1 MFEKIKRLKVEDLQ
15 NMATSCKH
23 EFNVT
28 DVERVIKE
36 EKEEEEEDP
45 DLLLLPKHPSRII
58 ITGRSGSGKTVLT
71 LNLLF
76 KWLKYDCLYIVCSTV
91 RLQPKYEMIC
101 DLALLYP
108 AKFRIFESMKT
119 FNLKMVNKNK
129 KNLVLFDDLQE
140 LDNKELNNV
149 NDFFVRGRHSN
160 CTVLFLAQTFYRVP
174 IRCRGSAN
182 VFIFFKV
189 NSVRDKARIHK
200 EVCGDLDKD
209 TFLKIFDAATEESNG
224 QNEYG
229 YFVVDTDE
237 KDLSTRYRMNF
248 KQLFLDNLD

>member
-1 MFEKIKRLKVEDLQ
+1 MFEKTKRLKVEDLQ

-108 AKFRIFESMKT
+108 AKFRIF
-119 FNLKMVNKNK
+119 
-129 KNLVLFDDLQE
+129 
-140 LDNKELNNV
+140 
-149 NDFFVRGRHSN
+149 
-160 CTVLFLAQTFYRVP
+160 
-174 IRCRGSAN
+174 
-182 VFIFFKV
+182 
-189 NSVRDKARIHK
+189 
-200 EVCGDLDKD
+200 
-209 TFLKIFDAATEESNG
+209 
-224 QNEYG
+224 
-229 YFVVDTDE
+229 
-237 KDLSTRYRMNF
+237 
-248 KQLFLDNLD
+248 